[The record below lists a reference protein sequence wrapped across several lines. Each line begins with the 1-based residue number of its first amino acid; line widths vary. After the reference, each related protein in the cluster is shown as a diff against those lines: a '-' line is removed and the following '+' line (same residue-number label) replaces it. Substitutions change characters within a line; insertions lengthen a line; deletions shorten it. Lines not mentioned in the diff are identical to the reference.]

1 MRVLT
6 QFENNVVAAG
16 CDVCG
21 AKEEISTSIVAGT
34 VVGLAT
40 GAGMAM
46 AGFGSGYIIIAGA
59 VLGSAAGISTPWILA
74 NTSVKVVQPT

>member
-21 AKEEISTSIVAGT
+21 AKEEIATSIVAGA

-46 AGFGSGYIIIAGA
+46 AGFGSGYIIAGA